1 MILIIIMIVALI
13 GFYAIK
19 QTIENKLLNDKL
31 RVQQRIYE
39 NYIYSLKTQIVAL
52 QEDKNIYSRFQKE
65 RVVYR
70 STAIPD
76 GVLDAVKIAMK
87 VSHPDNGG
95 KTADFIKYNELYK
108 KLSK

>member
-1 MILIIIMIVALI
+1 MILIIIMIVGLI

-65 RVVYR
+65 RIVYR
-70 STAIPD
+70 SAAMPD

>member
-1 MILIIIMIVALI
+1 MILIIIIIVGLI

-70 STAIPD
+70 NAVMPD

>member
-1 MILIIIMIVALI
+1 MILIIIIIVGLI

-31 RVQQRIYE
+31 RVQPRIYE
-39 NYIYSLKTQIVAL
+39 NYIYSLKIQIVAL

-70 STAIPD
+70 NAAMPD

>member
-1 MILIIIMIVALI
+1 MIWIVIIVVL
-13 GFYAIK
+13 YAGIK
-19 QTIENKLLNDKL
+19 TIENKLLKKEL
-31 RVQQRIYE
+31 EEQQVMYE
-39 NYIYSLKTQIVAL
+39 AYIYQYKLYSKVMDEQF
-52 QEDKNIYSRFQKE
+52 KNLHQASPKS

-70 STAIPD
+70 NTPIPD

-95 KTADFIKYNELYK
+95 KSEDFIKYNELYK

>member
-1 MILIIIMIVALI
+1 MSLLSIAILGL
-13 GFYAIK
+13 GFLYISK
-19 QTIENKLLNDKL
+19 IIENEALKDKL
-31 RVQQRIYE
+31 RTQQKLHEREIYF
-39 NYIYSLKTQIVAL
+39 LKIKIIAL
-52 QEDKNIYSRFQKE
+52 QEDRA
-65 RVVYR
+65 VYR
-70 STAIPD
+70 NAIIPN

>member
-1 MILIIIMIVALI
+1 MILIIIMIVGLI

-39 NYIYSLKTQIVAL
+39 NYIYSLKTQIIAL

-70 STAIPD
+70 KRGYT
-76 GVLDAVKIAMK
+76 
-87 VSHPDNGG
+87 
-95 KTADFIKYNELYK
+95 
-108 KLSK
+108 

>member
-1 MILIIIMIVALI
+1 MILIIIVIALI
-13 GFYAIK
+13 GFYAISK
-19 QTIENKLLNDKL
+19 TIENKLLNDKL
-31 RVQQRIYE
+31 KVQQRIYE
-39 NYIYSLKTQIVAL
+39 NYIYSLKTKIVAL

-70 STAIPD
+70 DAAMPD

-87 VSHPDNGG
+87 ASHPDNGG

>member
-1 MILIIIMIVALI
+1 MVIVVTLVVLYGI
-13 GFYAIK
+13 GK
-19 QTIENKLLNDKL
+19 TIENAVL
-31 RVQQRIYE
+31 RKEMESQRIEYE
-39 NYIYSLKTQIVAL
+39 SHVYSLKILIAAL
-52 QEDKNIYSRFQKE
+52 RENNNVNMNRFQKE

-70 STAIPD
+70 TAAMPD

-95 KTADFIKYNELYK
+95 KAADFIKYNELYK

>member
-1 MILIIIMIVALI
+1 MILIIIMIVGLI

-70 STAIPD
+70 NVAMPD

>member
-1 MILIIIMIVALI
+1 MILIIIMIVGLI

-70 STAIPD
+70 NATMPD